1 MDRLDFIVPV
11 RLVPEPGE
19 PVTEIYSIDEALTFL
34 QNCPEDRHGRVH
46 QMALDYC
53 LGAKVNLYTTEDARR
68 ALDGFCRITGIAAR
82 DTPEVVRVGFDGEV
96 RTSLW

>member
-53 LGAKVNLYTTEDARR
+53 LDAKVNLHTTEDEGGRLLDLPDHGYR
-68 ALDGFCRITGIAAR
+68 GPPIRQKQCGWALT
-82 DTPEVVRVGFDGEV
+82 VRC
-96 RTSLW
+96 

>member
-53 LGAKVNLYTTEDARR
+53 LGAKVNRVHDRRRQAGACWILPHHRHRGPRYTRSSEGG
-68 ALDGFCRITGIAAR
+68 L
-82 DTPEVVRVGFDGEV
+82 
-96 RTSLW
+96 

>member
-34 QNCPEDRHGRVH
+34 QNCSEDRHGRVH

-53 LGAKVNLYTTEDARR
+53 LDAKVNLHTTEDARR
-68 ALDGFCRITGIAAR
+68 ALAGFAGSRVSRPA
-82 DTPEVVRVGFDGEV
+82 DTPEAVRMGFDGDLTV
-96 RTSLW
+96 RC